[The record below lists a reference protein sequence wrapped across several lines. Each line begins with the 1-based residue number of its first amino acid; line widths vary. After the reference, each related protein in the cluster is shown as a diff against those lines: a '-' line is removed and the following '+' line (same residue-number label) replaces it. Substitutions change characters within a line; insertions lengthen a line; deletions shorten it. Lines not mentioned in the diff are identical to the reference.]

1 METPYI
7 FIVHSC
13 VALINDLLSI
23 PDVEYVLTEKLNQ
36 DPLEQYFGKQ
46 RSRGGS
52 NDNPTVDEFAYNTTK
67 IAVAGSSMIRDV
79 GGNVRKRNVPIDINA
94 NVPMMKRMKKK

>member
-1 METPYI
+1 M
-7 FIVHSC
+7 
-13 VALINDLLSI
+13 
-23 PDVEYVLTEKLNQ
+23 
-36 DPLEQYFGKQ
+36 EQYFGKQ